1 MTASDGKALPPS
13 PANHHY
19 TRRELLQTG
28 MIGIVGGM
36 RSPARARALIDLAC
50 HSVALTTCPII
61 CMRPGNSSPRPIPEH
76 KSFLPSSPGSTRQ
89 ALSQQVLG

>member
-1 MTASDGKALPPS
+1 MTASDGKALPLS

-36 RSPARARALIDLAC
+36 RSPARARALIDPVL
-50 HSVALTTCPII
+50 SLSGTYY
-61 CMRPGNSSPRPIPEH
+61 
-76 KSFLPSSPGSTRQ
+76 LPYHLDRRTNIKKNWT
-89 ALSQQVLG
+89 

>member
-1 MTASDGKALPPS
+1 VTASDGKALPPS

-36 RSPARARALIDLAC
+36 RSPARARALIDLVL
-50 HSVALTTCPII
+50 SLGGTYY
-61 CMRPGNSSPRPIPEH
+61 
-76 KSFLPSSPGSTRQ
+76 LPYHLHATR
-89 ALSQQVLG
+89 